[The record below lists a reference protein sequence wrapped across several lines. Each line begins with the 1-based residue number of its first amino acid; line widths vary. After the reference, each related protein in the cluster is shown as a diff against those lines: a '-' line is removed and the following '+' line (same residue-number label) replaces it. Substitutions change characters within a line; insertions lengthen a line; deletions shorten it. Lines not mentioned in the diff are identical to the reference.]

1 MVWSLTRCSWAGPR
15 ESFSRHPQLSP
26 QLRGHSG
33 APERETKPNQTK
45 PNQTKPNQTKP
56 NQTKLHP
63 TSPWQR
69 TRDMKLEQLGYGP
82 ERVPK
87 PIGLTATMA
96 FIAGGLLVVW
106 STYIHFHLWRNLG
119 YRPIPTIGTLFLV
132 QSIAGLLVGLLII
145 FVRRVWVAIVGV
157 GFALSTMIGFL
168 ASINYGRS

>member
-1 MVWSLTRCSWAGPR
+1 
-15 ESFSRHPQLSP
+15 
-26 QLRGHSG
+26 
-33 APERETKPNQTK
+33 
-45 PNQTKPNQTKP
+45 
-56 NQTKLHP
+56 
-63 TSPWQR
+63 
-69 TRDMKLEQLGYGP
+69 MKLEQLGYGP

-145 FVRRVWVAIVGV
+145 FVCRVWVAIVGV

-168 ASINYGRS
+168 ASINYGLFGFKDSWSAPFAHQAFAIEIATVIILTIAGALCLTRSAESRASMSRI